1 MAKKPVNELKC
12 TFLSTSQ
19 NEALA
24 RNIVSGFI
32 LPLDPDIDE
41 LADIRCAVSEAVTNC
56 VVHAY
61 RYKTGYI
68 TVSANYYGD
77 RTLRLTISDKGCGI
91 PDVKKA
97 RTPLFTT
104 ARIAGWTAHRIE
116 ELATG
121 GRIIRPAYKSVM
133 AKREYVTIDKRIPK
147 YAPDQGYVP
156 YEERIIKGE

>member
-68 TVSANYYGD
+68 TVSAKYYGG

-104 ARIAGWTAHRIE
+104 APDEDRCGMGFSIMESFADKLLVSSKVGAGT
-116 ELATG
+116 
-121 GRIIRPAYKSVM
+121 K
-133 AKREYVTIDKRIPK
+133 VTF
-147 YAPDQGYVP
+147 
-156 YEERIIKGE
+156 IKKLSEASYIK

>member
-61 RYKTGYI
+61 RYKTGCI
-68 TVSANYYGD
+68 TVSAKYYGD

-104 ARIAGWTAHRIE
+104 A
-116 ELATG
+116 
-121 GRIIRPAYKSVM
+121 
-133 AKREYVTIDKRIPK
+133 
-147 YAPDQGYVP
+147 PD
-156 YEERIIKGE
+156 

>member
-56 VVHAY
+56 VVMPTDTK
-61 RYKTGYI
+61 RDISPFRQNITG
-68 TVSANYYGD
+68 TEP
-77 RTLRLTISDKGCGI
+77 CGSQ
-91 PDVKKA
+91 
-97 RTPLFTT
+97 F
-104 ARIAGWTAHRIE
+104 RIRVAAF
-116 ELATG
+116 
-121 GRIIRPAYKSVM
+121 PM
-133 AKREYVTIDKRIPK
+133 
-147 YAPDQGYVP
+147 
-156 YEERIIKGE
+156 

>member
-68 TVSANYYGD
+68 TVSAKYYGD

-104 ARIAGWTAHRIE
+104 APDEDRCGMGFSIMESFA
-116 ELATG
+116 
-121 GRIIRPAYKSVM
+121 
-133 AKREYVTIDKRIPK
+133 DKLLS
-147 YAPDQGYVP
+147 
-156 YEERIIKGE
+156 